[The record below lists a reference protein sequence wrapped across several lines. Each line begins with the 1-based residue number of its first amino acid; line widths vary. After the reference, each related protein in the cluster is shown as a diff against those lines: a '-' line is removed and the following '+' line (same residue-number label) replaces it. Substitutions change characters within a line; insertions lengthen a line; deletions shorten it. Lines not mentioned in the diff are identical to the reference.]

1 MTYENPIMLS
11 EYVSKEL
18 LSEGLVIKPSLIMS
32 SHTQLLESIRNK
44 NIPYIMRKK
53 GAVDNSSFRGVEI
66 EHRDFQKKIVFSD
79 NSPGIWLFNQ
89 LISNDDLAEKCANS
103 IIDNLEK
110 KKVPLAHVYKSTEK
124 EQSPLWPSLLN
135 RMTSYPANWN
145 AGWKLSHIFPCSP
158 QSNDSNCKL
167 TILVNSNPTLFFQIR
182 FLRNMSP
189 FNYFLSPMSKRFKM
203 LLNGESPIQ
212 NDLGEDSDVINWV
225 IYTLYN
231 LIFKGNAEIQN
242 AFKTYILDIGLQEN
256 FNFETPP
263 NDKEVLVTKKDVMI
277 KTKSVRFIKTE
288 MPKIRVSSQAL
299 LSYPASKPHNTFS
312 QTIYSCNIFQV
323 SQTNNNEAIASIL
336 VAPDGA
342 CPVQAGMTQN
352 T

>member
-110 KKVPLAHVYKSTEK
+110 KKVPLAHV
-124 EQSPLWPSLLN
+124 
-135 RMTSYPANWN
+135 
-145 AGWKLSHIFPCSP
+145 
-158 QSNDSNCKL
+158 
-167 TILVNSNPTLFFQIR
+167 
-182 FLRNMSP
+182 
-189 FNYFLSPMSKRFKM
+189 
-203 LLNGESPIQ
+203 
-212 NDLGEDSDVINWV
+212 
-225 IYTLYN
+225 
-231 LIFKGNAEIQN
+231 
-242 AFKTYILDIGLQEN
+242 
-256 FNFETPP
+256 
-263 NDKEVLVTKKDVMI
+263 
-277 KTKSVRFIKTE
+277 
-288 MPKIRVSSQAL
+288 
-299 LSYPASKPHNTFS
+299 
-312 QTIYSCNIFQV
+312 
-323 SQTNNNEAIASIL
+323 
-336 VAPDGA
+336 
-342 CPVQAGMTQN
+342 
-352 T
+352 

>member
-1 MTYENPIMLS
+1 
-11 EYVSKEL
+11 
-18 LSEGLVIKPSLIMS
+18 
-32 SHTQLLESIRNK
+32 
-44 NIPYIMRKK
+44 
-53 GAVDNSSFRGVEI
+53 
-66 EHRDFQKKIVFSD
+66 
-79 NSPGIWLFNQ
+79 
-89 LISNDDLAEKCANS
+89 
-103 IIDNLEK
+103 
-110 KKVPLAHVYKSTEK
+110 
-124 EQSPLWPSLLN
+124 
-135 RMTSYPANWN
+135 MTSYPANWN

-299 LSYPASKPHNTFS
+299 LSYPAAKTHNTFS